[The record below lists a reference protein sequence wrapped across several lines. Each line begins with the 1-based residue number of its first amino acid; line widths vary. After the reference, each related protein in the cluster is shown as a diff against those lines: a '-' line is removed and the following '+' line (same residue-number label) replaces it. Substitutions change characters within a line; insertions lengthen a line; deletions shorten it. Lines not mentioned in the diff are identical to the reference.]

1 MIGQGV
7 ISDELVEEFGLEYY
21 RGRNVSTEP
30 VASPEDFPSQ
40 KVGSYS
46 FVMGQVNRKMQYP
59 NIYQPVEVTIWQPNE
74 AIYPEAYLYN
84 QYSSRMDDNACF
96 CQMCGKRFNRN
107 YVQKVSI
114 VPEPSYAWDEMYL
127 SLCLHCASDYRSMRR
142 NNRIMAQL
150 KADISTTNPEGWGV
164 IEIDIPDVQKTIK
177 FTGAHFAKVKA
188 ILDAEEKIT
197 TKTQRDTYKKEK
209 AKKKSKE
216 VIFDDFD

>member
-1 MIGQGV
+1 
-7 ISDELVEEFGLEYY
+7 
-21 RGRNVSTEP
+21 
-30 VASPEDFPSQ
+30 
-40 KVGSYS
+40 
-46 FVMGQVNRKMQYP
+46 
-59 NIYQPVEVTIWQPNE
+59 
-74 AIYPEAYLYN
+74 
-84 QYSSRMDDNACF
+84 
-96 CQMCGKRFNRN
+96 
-107 YVQKVSI
+107 
-114 VPEPSYAWDEMYL
+114 
-127 SLCLHCASDYRSMRR
+127 MRR

-197 TKTQRDTYKKEK
+197 TKTQRDIYKKEK